1 MKIDYITRVR
11 HVRNMISAGRHACR
25 ASAGKDSYGSGSGSG
40 HICLKSWK
48 VQRTMKPI
56 LIKPDRELGYA
67 YFCPHCKSFQ
77 CLGEG
82 PCTVCGKLIDWT
94 HSVPYEGR
102 VRWTT

>member
-1 MKIDYITRVR
+1 MK
-11 HVRNMISAGRHACR
+11 
-25 ASAGKDSYGSGSGSG
+25 
-40 HICLKSWK
+40 
-48 VQRTMKPI
+48 KPI
-56 LIKPDRELGYA
+56 LIKRDRKLGYA

-82 PCTVCGKLIDWT
+82 HCTVCGKLIDWT